1 MFVMVRG
8 NPGDGFQIIG
18 PFSDAEQAIA
28 YMESETDGDPKWIMP
43 LTKPDPWFM
52 AEYRKET

>member
-1 MFVMVRG
+1 MVRG